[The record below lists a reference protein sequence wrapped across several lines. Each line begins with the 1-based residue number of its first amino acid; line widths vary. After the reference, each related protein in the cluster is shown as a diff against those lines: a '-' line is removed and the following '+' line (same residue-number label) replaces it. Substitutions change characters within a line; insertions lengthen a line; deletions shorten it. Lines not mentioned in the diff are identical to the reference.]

1 MPVFSPYSD
10 SVEAC
15 SQLNNLFTNLCHSAA
30 RGAGGRAHTLGN
42 SSVDNRE
49 LIMNSV
55 FLLPEAE
62 RERQEKR
69 RGYSPRSFIPA
80 TSRPGKYDWEREAGY
95 LNQRFGNT
103 YLSSHSRH
111 EGESNKGWTKHGRI
125 HCFTIN
131 ENKTKQNPTATAKG
145 E

>member
-15 SQLNNLFTNLCHSAA
+15 SRLNNLFTNLCHSAA

-55 FLLPEAE
+55 FLFLVAE
-62 RERQEKR
+62 RELQEKHP
-69 RGYSPRSFIPA
+69 GYSTRGFIPA
-80 TSRPGKYDWEREAGY
+80 TSRPGKYYWGSEAGY
-95 LNQRFGNT
+95 LNQRSGNT

-125 HCFTIN
+125 RCFTIN
-131 ENKTKQNPTATAKG
+131 ENQTKPNPTATAKG